1 MILKPFKRIKTAKK
15 TPMNI
20 KLLPLRIAKYAFILG
35 IFVFLVACSSDG
47 SRKGKEPD
55 LSVEFSQDDLD
66 DLTRVKEIFYAL
78 PSPLETAM
86 LIKTS
91 GALFNEELLNPVENS
106 SNYITN
112 RSMALNLG
120 IYTTDLSYA
129 SLFDQT
135 QATIKYMA
143 TAKKL
148 AEGLGVLDA
157 IDNNTLQR
165 LEDNVNNRD
174 VIMDIIS
181 ETFMNSSSF
190 LKENDREAVAAVMLV
205 GGWLEGLYIALNL
218 VDEKDL
224 EKSKLVERII
234 DQKLSLDVVMMLLDD
249 NIENPDVAFVKN
261 DIIKIKEIFDKVKV
275 TTTDLKVS
283 KEKDVTT
290 LKAET
295 KSKLTPEVFRDLK
308 KTVSEIRTGYI
319 S

>member
-1 MILKPFKRIKTAKK
+1 
-15 TPMNI
+15 MNI
-20 KLLPLRIAKYAFILG
+20 KLLPPPIAKYALMLG
-35 IFVFLVACSSDG
+35 VFVFLAACASNG
-47 SRKGKEPD
+47 SKKDKVPD
-55 LSVEFSQDDLD
+55 LTVEFSQDDLN

-86 LIKTS
+86 LIKSS
-91 GALFNEELLNPVENS
+91 GASFNEELLNPVENS
-106 SNYITN
+106 SKYITN

-218 VDEKDL
+218 VEEKDL
-224 EKSKLVERII
+224 GKSKLVERII
-234 DQKLSLDVVMMLLDD
+234 DQKLSLDVVIMLLDD
-249 NIENPDVAFVKN
+249 NIENPDVAFVRN
-261 DIIKIKEIFDKVKV
+261 DINKIKLIFDQVKV

-295 KSKLTPEVFRDLK
+295 KSKLTPEVFRNLK
-308 KTVSEIRTGYI
+308 KTVSEIRTSYI

>member
-1 MILKPFKRIKTAKK
+1 
-15 TPMNI
+15 MNI
-20 KLLPLRIAKYAFILG
+20 KLLPLPITKYALAFG
-35 IFVFLVACSSDG
+35 VFVFLVACSSDG
-47 SRKGKEPD
+47 SRKAKEPD

-86 LIKTS
+86 LIKSS

-106 SNYITN
+106 SKYITN

-218 VDEKDL
+218 VEENELD
-224 EKSKLVERII
+224 KSKLVERII

-261 DIIKIKEIFDKVKV
+261 DITKIKMIFDQVKV

-295 KSKLTPEVFRDLK
+295 KSKLTPEVFRNLK
-308 KTVSEIRTGYI
+308 KTVSEIRTSYI

>member
-1 MILKPFKRIKTAKK
+1 MNLRTSPFKIARFALVFG
-15 TPMNI
+15 
-20 KLLPLRIAKYAFILG
+20 LLAFMS
-35 IFVFLVACSSDG
+35 ACATDG
-47 SRKGKEPD
+47 SKKDKGPD
-55 LSVEFSQDDLD
+55 LSVEFGQDELE
-66 DLTRVKEIFYAL
+66 DLTRVKQIFYAL

-86 LIKTS
+86 LIKAS
-91 GALFNEELLNPVENS
+91 GATYNEELLNPVDNV

-165 LEDNVNNRD
+165 LEDNINNRD

-218 VDEKDL
+218 VDEKNLD
-224 EKSKLVERII
+224 KSKLVERII

-249 NIENPDVAFVKN
+249 NIENFDVAAVKK
-261 DIIKIKEIFDKVKV
+261 DMVKIKDIFDQVKV
-275 TTTDLKVS
+275 TTSDIRVS
-283 KEKDVTT
+283 REEEVTT

-295 KSKLTPEVFRDLK
+295 KAKLAPEVFRNLK
-308 KTVSEIRTGYI
+308 KTVSEIRNSYI

>member
-1 MILKPFKRIKTAKK
+1 M
-15 TPMNI
+15 
-20 KLLPLRIAKYAFILG
+20 KYALVLG

-47 SRKGKEPD
+47 SRRGNEPD

-86 LIKTS
+86 LIKSS

-261 DIIKIKEIFDKVKV
+261 DITKIKVIFDQVKV

-295 KSKLTPEVFRDLK
+295 KSKLTPEVFRELK

>member
-1 MILKPFKRIKTAKK
+1 
-15 TPMNI
+15 MNF
-20 KLLPLRIAKYAFILG
+20 KLLTLLKNAKYAIILG
-35 IFVFLVACSSDG
+35 VFAFFIACSSDG
-47 SRKGKEPD
+47 SKKDKGPD
-55 LSVEFSQDDLD
+55 LTVEFGDDELE
-66 DLTRVKEIFYAL
+66 DLTRVKQIFYAL

-86 LIKTS
+86 LIKSS
-91 GALFNEELLNPVENS
+91 GASYNEELLNPVDNVS
-106 SNYITN
+106 KYITN
-112 RSMALNLG
+112 KSMALNLG

-143 TAKKL
+143 TSKKL

-165 LEDNVNNRD
+165 LEENINNRD

-190 LKENDREAVAAVMLV
+190 LKENDREAVAAVLLV

-218 VDEKDL
+218 VDEKNLD
-224 EKSKLVERII
+224 KSKLVDRII

-249 NIENPDVAFVKN
+249 NMSSPDVATLKN
-261 DIIKIKEIFDKVKV
+261 DMNRIKDIFDEVKV
-275 TTTDLKVS
+275 STTDLKVL
-283 KEKDVTT
+283 KEGDVTT
-290 LKAET
+290 LKAQT
-295 KSKLTPEVFRDLK
+295 KSKISLEVFRKLK
-308 KTVSEIRTGYI
+308 KTVTEIRTSYI

>member
-1 MILKPFKRIKTAKK
+1 MNFKTLPFKTAKYA
-15 TPMNI
+15 
-20 KLLPLRIAKYAFILG
+20 LLFGFFAFIA
-35 IFVFLVACSSDG
+35 ACASDG
-47 SRKGKEPD
+47 SKKDRGPD
-55 LSVEFSQDDLD
+55 LTVEFGQDELE
-66 DLTRVKEIFYAL
+66 DLTRVKQIFYAL

-86 LIKTS
+86 LIKAS
-91 GALFNEELLNPVENS
+91 GATFNEELLNPVDNV

-143 TAKKL
+143 TAKRL

-165 LEDNVNNRD
+165 LEDNINNRD

-218 VDEKDL
+218 VDEKNLD
-224 EKSKLVERII
+224 KSKLVERII
-234 DQKLSLDVVMMLLDD
+234 DQKLSLDVVMMLLED
-249 NIENPDVAFVKN
+249 NIENPDVASVKK
-261 DIIKIKEIFDKVKV
+261 DMLKIKDIFDLVKV
-275 TTTDLKVS
+275 STTEVKVS
-283 KEKDVTT
+283 KEKDVNV

-295 KSKLTPEVFRDLK
+295 KSKLTPEVFRNLK
-308 KTVSEIRTGYI
+308 KAVGEIRNSYI

>member
-1 MILKPFKRIKTAKK
+1 
-15 TPMNI
+15 MNI
-20 KLLPLRIAKYAFILG
+20 KLLHLPIMKYALVLG

-47 SRKGKEPD
+47 SRRGNEPD

-86 LIKTS
+86 LIKSS

-261 DIIKIKEIFDKVKV
+261 DITKIKVIFDQVKV

-295 KSKLTPEVFRDLK
+295 KSKLTPEVFRELK

>member
-1 MILKPFKRIKTAKK
+1 
-15 TPMNI
+15 MNI
-20 KLLPLRIAKYAFILG
+20 KLLPLPIAKYTLVLG

-47 SRKGKEPD
+47 SRKGNEPD
-55 LSVEFSQDDLD
+55 LSVEFSQEDLD

-86 LIKTS
+86 LIKSS
-91 GALFNEELLNPVENS
+91 GAQFNEELLNPVENS

-224 EKSKLVERII
+224 NKSKLVDRII
-234 DQKLSLDVVMMLLDD
+234 DQKLSLDVVMMLLND
-249 NIENPDVAFVKN
+249 NIENPDVALVKN
-261 DIIKIKEIFDKVKV
+261 DIVRIKGIFDQVKV

-295 KSKLTPEVFRDLK
+295 KSRLTPEVFRELK

>member
-1 MILKPFKRIKTAKK
+1 MNLTTTPFK
-15 TPMNI
+15 
-20 KLLPLRIAKYAFILG
+20 IAKYALVFGLLAFIS
-35 IFVFLVACSSDG
+35 ACASDG
-47 SRKGKEPD
+47 SKKDKGHD
-55 LSVEFSQDDLD
+55 LSVEFGQEELE
-66 DLTRVKEIFYAL
+66 DLTRVKQIFYAL

-86 LIKTS
+86 LIKAS
-91 GALFNEELLNPVENS
+91 GATFNEELLNPVDNV

-143 TAKKL
+143 TAKRL

-165 LEDNVNNRD
+165 LEDNINNRD

-218 VDEKDL
+218 VDEKNLDN
-224 EKSKLVERII
+224 SKLVERII
-234 DQKLSLDVVMMLLDD
+234 DQKLSLEVVMMLLDD
-249 NIENPDVAFVKN
+249 NIENPDVAAVKK
-261 DIIKIKEIFDKVKV
+261 DMVKIKDIFDQVKV
-275 TTTDLKVS
+275 TTSDIKVS
-283 KEKDVTT
+283 REKEVTT
-290 LKAET
+290 LRAET
-295 KSKLTPEVFRDLK
+295 KAKLAPEVFRNLK
-308 KTVSEIRTGYI
+308 KTVSEIRNSYI

>member
-1 MILKPFKRIKTAKK
+1 
-15 TPMNI
+15 MNF
-20 KLLPLRIAKYAFILG
+20 KLLPLQVVKYALISGF
-35 IFVFLVACSSDG
+35 FAFLFACASDG
-47 SRKGKEPD
+47 SRKDKEPD
-55 LSVEFSQDDLD
+55 LSVEFDQDVLD
-66 DLTRVKEIFYAL
+66 DLTRVKQIFYAL

-86 LIKTS
+86 LIKSS
-91 GALFNEELLNPVENS
+91 GASFNEELLNPVENAT
-106 SNYITN
+106 NYVTN
-112 RSMALNLG
+112 KSMALNLG

-143 TAKKL
+143 TAKRL

-190 LKENDREAVAAVMLV
+190 LKENDREAVAAVLLV

-218 VDEKDL
+218 VDEKNLD
-224 EKSKLVERII
+224 KNKLVDRII

-249 NIENPDVAFVKN
+249 NIDNSDVASVKT
-261 DIIKIKEIFDKVKV
+261 DMLKIKEIFDQVKV
-275 TTTDLKVS
+275 TTSDLEVV
-283 KEKDVTT
+283 KDSEVTT

-295 KSKLTPEVFRDLK
+295 KSKLTIDIFRKLK
-308 KTVSEIRTGYI
+308 KTVSEIRTNYI